1 MRLRLSN
8 PTLLPELIEFLHSR
22 ADMVTKRVAEN
33 EIEAF
38 VARVLR
44 AGW

>member
-8 PTLLPELIEFLHSR
+8 PMLLPELIGFLESR

-33 EIEAF
+33 EIDL